1 MKQNLS
7 SNQLANRQSKTDLV
21 GQNLINTPGKRKG
34 DAFMY
39 GEPVQMENMRRLK
52 NEETVSP
59 PPLPNNFS
67 ASCNQRRGSAKTQR
81 RLHLSSML
89 RLTLNKTMIT
99 TAS

>member
-52 NEETVSP
+52 NEETVS
-59 PPLPNNFS
+59 
-67 ASCNQRRGSAKTQR
+67 
-81 RLHLSSML
+81 RLHCLIISAQVATNAEEARRPSVAFICL
-89 RLTLNKTMIT
+89 VC
-99 TAS
+99 SD